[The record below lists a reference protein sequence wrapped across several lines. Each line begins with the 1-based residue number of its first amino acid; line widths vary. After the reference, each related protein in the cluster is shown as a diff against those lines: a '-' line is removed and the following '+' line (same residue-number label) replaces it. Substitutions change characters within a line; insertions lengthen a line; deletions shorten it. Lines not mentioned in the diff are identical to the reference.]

1 LSERGTTVAA
11 FVSSLKDEETKA
23 PLAQKARVSYG
34 ISVNY
39 PYIGVESTI
48 KNRGQKYYAI
58 VHEYAHFIQSITGI
72 QIVPYSFKGMISDAG
87 SKEERDKRFV
97 EYVNNPLERDAHL
110 NQMVSM
116 LQMGMSPNDVLD
128 SMADRKDLIGR
139 AAYGRILDEA
149 LKIFNGQLKERR
161 QTADQG
167 KTTRTASVGIGIND
181 WWHYT
186 LQEDLNA
193 TQHTQGVVNEP
204 SKAKPYNLRNKR
216 MEFPTGPKTTEGL
229 LASKHDK
236 EFGAQKTMEQLL
248 RESRV

>member
-1 LSERGTTVAA
+1 
-11 FVSSLKDEETKA
+11 
-23 PLAQKARVSYG
+23 
-34 ISVNY
+34 
-39 PYIGVESTI
+39 
-48 KNRGQKYYAI
+48 
-58 VHEYAHFIQSITGI
+58 
-72 QIVPYSFKGMISDAG
+72 M
-87 SKEERDKRFV
+87 
-97 EYVNNPLERDAHL
+97 
-110 NQMVSM
+110 
-116 LQMGMSPNDVLD
+116 
-128 SMADRKDLIGR
+128 
-139 AAYGRILDEA
+139 DEA